1 MFKVIIPTIIPKQY
15 VINRQTIII
24 IDNFEPLIKLLKK
37 DIKLYS
43 KPPVPPG
50 IGTKDD
56 LKIMNGNI
64 YIQLRPANGEAYYG
78 MDIPAPQITL
88 EGRVEDAE
96 N

>member
-1 MFKVIIPTIIPKQY
+1 MNAEAEHPERY
-15 VINRQTIII
+15 M
-24 IDNFEPLIKLLKK
+24 DE
-37 DIKLYS
+37 
-43 KPPVPPG
+43 
-50 IGTKDD
+50 
-56 LKIMNGNI
+56 NGNI